1 MERDRLEMF
10 TKLDSLVCLD
20 HPYRKFETV
29 VDLDALAKPVSA
41 LYCDRGRPALVAE
54 RAFRMLEDISDREL
68 ERFMRE
74 NLAAK
79 WFCGFA
85 LSDRTP
91 DHSFFGSF
99 RKRFRL
105 CENGPPPTVDLRF

>member
-1 MERDRLEMF
+1 MERDQLGMF
-10 TKLDSLVCLD
+10 TKLDRLVCLE

-41 LYCDRGRPALVAE
+41 LYCDRGRPELGAE
-54 RAFRMLEDISDREL
+54 RVFRMLVLQFLEDILDREM

-79 WFCGFA
+79 WFCGFG

-91 DHSFFGSF
+91 DHSFSGACAS
-99 RKRFRL
+99 
-105 CENGPPPTVDLRF
+105 G

>member
-1 MERDRLEMF
+1 MERDQLEMF

-41 LYCDRGRPALVAE
+41 LYCDRGRPELGAE
-54 RAFRMLEDISDREL
+54 RAFWMLVLQFLEDISDREM

-74 NLAAK
+74 NLAAN
-79 WFCGFA
+79 WFCGFG

-91 DHSFFGSF
+91 DHSFLAASASG
-99 RKRFRL
+99 
-105 CENGPPPTVDLRF
+105 